1 MRYLIDTNIFLFYA
15 FDNYFLNNDT
25 REILTDYENII
36 YISSESVKET
46 IHLFQTDRIKTKK
59 WKTATDIVSFIEQ
72 ESDFLIDY
80 VRKEHL
86 RTFAGLE
93 LVANHNDPSDRLII
107 AQAITERMPLISSDR
122 IFAEYRRQGL
132 QFIYN
137 KK

>member
-25 REILTDYENII
+25 RKILTDYENII
-36 YISSESVKET
+36 YISSESVKEI
-46 IHLFQTDRIKTKK
+46 IHLFQTSRIKTKK
-59 WKTATDIVSFIEQ
+59 WKTAADIVNFIEQ

-80 VRKEHL
+80 VKKENL
-86 RTFAGLE
+86 QTFAGLE

-107 AQAITERMPLISSDR
+107 AQAITERMSLISSDR
-122 IFAEYRRQGL
+122 IFAGYRGQGL